1 MTSRAQQLM
10 ELRAARRTAAE
21 AAVNTDPGAVAGGQQ
36 VVDREVCDPPPP
48 PPPAGRVIE
57 GVRVIAREQRWT
69 PALVR
74 ERLDEAMKTLRRMG
88 GAGGPKAFGN
98 GMPEPVRGPL
108 TLKDLIE
115 QMHDPSLHRLDGN
128 RIRLSAISA
137 EVSRAEEA
145 IAWAWDHLPDDGP
158 RRVLQA
164 WMRSRASP
172 HVKFSRLC
180 KDKGWPRS
188 TANLALAR
196 AFRII
201 AAALNAKGIEMR

>member
-1 MTSRAQQLM
+1 MISRAQQLLEM
-10 ELRAARRTAAE
+10 RAARRAAAE
-21 AAVNTDPGAVAGGQQ
+21 PAVAAASSGLAGGQEAGLSL
-36 VVDREVCDPPPP
+36 VYDPPPP
-48 PPPAGRVIE
+48 RPPAAPVID
-57 GVRVIAREQRWT
+57 GVRVLAREQDWT

-74 ERLDEAMKTLRRMG
+74 ARLDEAMKTLRRMG
-88 GAGGPKAFGN
+88 GAIGPKAFGN
-98 GMPEPVRGPL
+98 GLPDPVRGPL

-128 RIRLSAISA
+128 KIRLSAISA

-164 WMRSRASP
+164 WMRSRATP

-201 AAALNAKGIEMR
+201 AAALNAKGVGLR

>member
-1 MTSRAQQLM
+1 MTSRAQQLLEM
-10 ELRAARRTAAE
+10 RAARRAAAE
-21 AAVNTDPGAVAGGQQ
+21 PAVAAASSGLAGGLAGTG
-36 VVDREVCDPPPP
+36 REGSDLPPTS
-48 PPPAGRVIE
+48 PPAERVID
-57 GVRVIAREQRWT
+57 GVRVAVREQQWT

-74 ERLDEAMKTLRRMG
+74 ARLDEAMKTLRRMG
-88 GAGGPKAFGN
+88 GAIGPKAFGN
-98 GMPEPVRGPL
+98 GLPDPVRGPL

-115 QMHDPSLHRLDGN
+115 QMHDPSLYRLDGN
-128 RIRLSAISA
+128 KIRLSAISA

-164 WMRSRASP
+164 WMRSRATP

-201 AAALNAKGIEMR
+201 AVALNAKGVGLR

>member
-10 ELRAARRTAAE
+10 ELRAARRAAAE
-21 AAVNTDPGAVAGGQQ
+21 AAVTTDPGAVAGGQQ
-36 VVDREVCDPPPP
+36 GAGREVCDPPPP

-69 PALVR
+69 SALVR
-74 ERLDEAMKTLRRMG
+74 ARLDEAMKTLRRMG
-88 GAGGPKAFGN
+88 GAVGPKAFGN

-115 QMHDPSLHRLDGN
+115 QMHDPSLHRVDGN
-128 RIRLSAISA
+128 KIRLSAISA

-145 IAWAWDHLPDDGP
+145 IAWAWDYLPDDGP

-164 WMRSRASP
+164 WLRSRAEAR
-172 HVKFSRLC
+172 VKFSRLC

-188 TANLALAR
+188 TANFALAR

-201 AAALNAKGIEMR
+201 SAALNDTGVAVR

>member
-1 MTSRAQQLM
+1 M
-10 ELRAARRTAAE
+10 
-21 AAVNTDPGAVAGGQQ
+21 
-36 VVDREVCDPPPP
+36 PPPP
-48 PPPAGRVIE
+48 PVVPGIGGQRVT
-57 GVRVIAREQRWT
+57 AREQPWT

-74 ERLDEAMKTLRRMG
+74 ARLDEAMKTLRRMG
-88 GAGGPKAFGN
+88 GAVAPKSFGN
-98 GMPEPVRGPL
+98 GLPDPVRGPL

-115 QMHDPSLHRLDGN
+115 QMHDPSLYRLDGN
-128 RIRLSAISA
+128 KIRLSAISA
-137 EVSRAEEA
+137 EVSRAEES

-164 WMRSRASP
+164 WMRSRATP

-201 AAALNAKGIEMR
+201 AAALNAKGVGLR

>member
-1 MTSRAQQLM
+1 VTSRAQQLL
-10 ELRAARRTAAE
+10 ELRAARRAAAE
-21 AAVNTDPGAVAGGQQ
+21 AAVAAASSGLAGGLAGAGGEGS
-36 VVDREVCDPPPP
+36 DSPPPRP
-48 PPPAGRVIE
+48 PTGRVIE
-57 GVRVIAREQRWT
+57 GVRVIAREQAWT

-74 ERLDEAMKTLRRMG
+74 ARLDEAMKTLRRMG
-88 GAGGPKAFGN
+88 GAIGPKAFGN
-98 GMPEPVRGPL
+98 GLPDPVRGPL

-128 RIRLSAISA
+128 KIRLSAISA

-164 WMRSRASP
+164 WMRSRAEP

-188 TANLALAR
+188 TANFALTR

-201 AAALNAKGIEMR
+201 ATALNAKGVAVR